1 MALYVI
7 ADLHL
12 SESTDKPMDV
22 FGPAWANHKE
32 RLEAAWRA
40 TVTEEDTVVI
50 PGDISWGMRF
60 DNTEKD
66 LLFIHSLTGKKIIG
80 KGNHDYW
87 WGTLTKLNAF
97 RDSIGA
103 DSIEFL
109 FNNAYRVDGKVICGT
124 RGWFPDSF
132 YGPEDEKIAL
142 REAGRLR
149 RSLEEGQKIAEE
161 GDEII
166 AFLHYPPCFRGIK
179 CGPVAEVLREFK
191 VKRCYYGHL
200 HGASMRLVEKSLGF
214 ADLFLVSADFL
225 GFKPLLIE

>member
-22 FGPAWANHKE
+22 FGSVWANHKE
-32 RLEAAWRA
+32 RLEKAWRA

-60 DNTEKD
+60 ENTEKD
-66 LLFIHSLTGKKIIG
+66 LLFIHSLPGHKIIG

-87 WGTLTKLNAF
+87 WGTLKKLYEF
-97 RDSIGA
+97 RDKIGA
-103 DSIEFL
+103 HSIDFL
-109 FNNAYRVDGKVICGT
+109 FNNAYKAGNKVICGT
-124 RGWFPDSF
+124 RGWFPDGS
-132 YGPEDEKIAL
+132 YGPDDEKIVL

-149 RSLEEGQKIAEE
+149 KSIEAGTDLMTE
-161 GDEII
+161 GDELIV
-166 AFLHYPPCFRGIK
+166 FLHYPPALGGVRCAPLADILWEYG
-179 CGPVAEVLREFK
+179 

-200 HGASMRLVEKSLGF
+200 HGVNPAITEKSLGKT
-214 ADLFLVSADFL
+214 DLFLISADAL
-225 GFKPLLIE
+225 GFEPLKID